1 MAPKVARRCC
11 AGWYPGAVICL
22 AAWYRKLRFRAVLIQ
37 VASRSSSVSLREKAG
52 SWGVSDHANCWNLRC
67 AFVVDG
73 PRYARRTE
81 CYDTS
86 NNGNP
91 QAPKKPLEL
100 RITYSTT
107 SQGIY
112 CTILHYYQLG
122 HVRSGVGIPSPSQGY
137 IHSPPAPNN
146 PSQPTITR

>member
-1 MAPKVARRCC
+1 MAPTVARRCC

-37 VASRSSSVSLREKAG
+37 AASRLSPVSLREKVG

-81 CYDTS
+81 CYVMILQQRKPSGTEETTRTM
-86 NNGNP
+86 NNLLHHQPGY
-91 QAPKKPLEL
+91 LL
-100 RITYSTT
+100 YYTT
-107 SQGIY
+107 INWGIY
-112 CTILHYYQLG
+112 TPEWASLLHPKAIYTLP
-122 HVRSGVGIPSPSQGY
+122 SGPQ
-137 IHSPPAPNN
+137 
-146 PSQPTITR
+146 